1 MPERIED
8 RSHAGVISDFLSVR
22 TNLEVK
28 TAGMG
33 VLAITLRA
41 EQTPITLKFGI
52 KNGISDAKNSAS
64 ENDSLL

>member
-1 MPERIED
+1 MPEQIE
-8 RSHAGVISDFLSVR
+8 VISNILSVR

-41 EQTPITLKFGI
+41 EQTPKTSKFGI
-52 KNGISDAKNSAS
+52 KN
-64 ENDSLL
+64 